1 MMPTKSGIRI
11 NTNYQ
16 LLKTKKQMKTNSK
29 INWKTARIIS
39 SVLIIAVSFLFLKG
53 CEKAEMPQVK
63 NLTNGTENSDA
74 SASSNMDNTAKQI
87 PFLMLTIDH
96 SAARTGMPDYR
107 VELNSHGEV
116 FFNGRRNTA
125 YAGVKR
131 FKVSNEIVV
140 AIRNQFTMGNFLE
153 LETLPST
160 PDLPLVT
167 TSFRSSIN
175 NDIFSKIDYGQPQS
189 EKLILLR
196 QYAENMLELTSL
208 INKGK
213 NIDDVK
219 ENPNQIAQ

>member
-1 MMPTKSGIRI
+1 
-11 NTNYQ
+11 
-16 LLKTKKQMKTNSK
+16 MKTNSK
-29 INWKTARIIS
+29 INWKTAGIIS
-39 SVLIIAVSFLFLKG
+39 SVLIIAVSILFLKG
-53 CEKAEMPQVK
+53 CEKADIPQVK
-63 NLTNGTENSDA
+63 NMINSNENSDA
-74 SASSNMDNTAKQI
+74 SASSNLDNVAKQS

-107 VELNSHGEV
+107 VELNTHGEV

-140 AIRNQFTMGNFLE
+140 AISNQFTAGNFLE
-153 LETLPST
+153 LENLPPT

-175 NDIFSKIDYGQPQS
+175 SDIFSKIDYGQPKS
-189 EKLILLR
+189 EKLIQLR
-196 QYAENMLELTSL
+196 QYAENMLELASL

-219 ENPNQIAQ
+219 ENSNQIAQ